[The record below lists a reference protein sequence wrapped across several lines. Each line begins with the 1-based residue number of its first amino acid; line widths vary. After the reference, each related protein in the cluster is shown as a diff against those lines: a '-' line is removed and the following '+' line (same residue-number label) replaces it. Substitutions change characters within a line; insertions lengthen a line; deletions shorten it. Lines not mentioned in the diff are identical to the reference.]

1 MERVQPKVEDVNG
14 MKKITTY
21 DKDKIDNITSD
32 NNTFRTIYL
41 GNVSRGIPTEQRLE
55 VNPSGMSNA
64 ITTVAKDSYVLEIIP
79 YDDYNSRIPK
89 DITAIGSI
97 TTTIGHSALRNG
109 WKIIEVKT
117 EKANS

>member
-41 GNVSRGIPTEQRLE
+41 GNVSR
-55 VNPSGMSNA
+55 
-64 ITTVAKDSYVLEIIP
+64 IP